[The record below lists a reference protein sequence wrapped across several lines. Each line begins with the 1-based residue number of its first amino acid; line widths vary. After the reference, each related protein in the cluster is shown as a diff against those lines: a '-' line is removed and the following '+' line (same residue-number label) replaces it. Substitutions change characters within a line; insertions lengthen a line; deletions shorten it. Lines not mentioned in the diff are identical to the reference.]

1 MKKVV
6 LLVLGLLLITSVFAE
21 LNFYAHV
28 RTGWWYE
35 MLDEDYTGSEEAR
48 TNFDYSL
55 YGCSRFGAKYTADNY
70 VLGTEFGI
78 SSSNVNLR
86 HLYGEYKFEKFSIL
100 IGQTWTGLNEFSC
113 QTIDGDNGFI
123 GTGLFYDGRL
133 PQLTFKFSNA
143 YVSFMD
149 PKKSDPQNIGTG
161 GGDALLPKINLGYRY
176 KDNGIYVHPSFGI
189 NMSNYN
195 EDFAGEGND
204 QAVTAIVFSLTAK
217 YAQDK
222 FDVAGQFNYGQN
234 AGDYGIAGC
243 AYMAGFDGEDVVN
256 VITTGGYGQVGYQ
269 INDKA
274 KLTAG
279 FGFLSQEYDVDDSE
293 ADTKSSLFV
302 QTKITLADNVWIV
315 PEIGMV
321 DYADDM
327 GGETEGA
334 RTYFGTKFEMRF
346 SN

>member
-6 LLVLGLLLITSVFAE
+6 LLVLGLLFVASAFAN

-35 MLDEDYTGSEEAR
+35 MLDEDYTGSEAR

-55 YGCSRFGAKYTADNY
+55 YGCSRFGATYTEDNFKFN
-70 VLGTEFGI
+70 TEFSA
-78 SSSNVNLR
+78 SSSNVGLR
-86 HLYGEYKFEKFSIL
+86 HLYGEYNFGSFKML
-100 IGQTWTGLNEFSC
+100 VGQTWTGLVEFSN

-143 YVSFMD
+143 YVSFMK
-149 PKKSDPQNIGTG
+149 PQKSDPLNIGTG
-161 GGDALLPKINLGYRY
+161 GVDALLPKINLGYRY
-176 KDNGIYVHPSFGI
+176 NNNGIYLHPSFGI
-189 NMSNYN
+189 NISNYN

-204 QAVTAIVFSLTAK
+204 QSVTAMVVSLTAK
-217 YAQDK
+217 YTQDM

-243 AYMAGFDGEDVVN
+243 GWKAGFDGEDVVN
-256 VITTGGYGQVGYQ
+256 VITTAGYGQIGYKVSE
-269 INDKA
+269 KA
-274 KLTAG
+274 KLSAG
-279 FGFLSQEYDVDDSE
+279 FGFISQEYDVDDSE

-302 QTKITLADNVWIV
+302 QAKVTLAKNVWMV
-315 PEIGMV
+315 PEIGMI
-321 DYADDM
+321 DHGDDIY
-327 GGETEGA
+327 GNAEGV